1 MLIGRNLLIRLP
13 CREWSAP
20 SRRQSFGRA
29 HALRGVNT
37 NTDTMGEEISF
48 VFESEENRSHYRLEP
63 KVGTRPS
70 ECFRIHFKARGSG
83 STLRRRYQVNCV
95 RATVHLHTQNQKP
108 TKPFTSDISQ
118 SEGSIISC
126 CSDYQCSNGPP
137 CPHLTTLHGMR
148 DCSSQ
153 LAARNKPCKQRDK
166 A

>member
-20 SRRQSFGRA
+20 SRRQSSGRA

-63 KVGTRPS
+63 KVGTRPT
-70 ECFRIHFKARGSG
+70 ECFRIHFKARRSG

-95 RATVHLHTQNQKP
+95 RANTTPAHAQP
-108 TKPFTSDISQ
+108 STSDISQ

-153 LAARNKPCKQRDK
+153 LAARNKPRKQRDK